1 MQPLATPRALQKQIT
16 ASPWFG
22 AVLAFLAL
30 YVFLVA
36 VHGLGGG
43 FKSLGGGLLEGFFR
57 ATTNPFLGLIIG
69 LLTTTIVQ
77 SSSVTTSLIVAMV
90 AAPENPLP
98 IANAVPMVMGANI
111 GTTVTNTIVSLA
123 HMGRPDEFRRAFA
136 VATCHDFFNFFS
148 VLILLPLELGTGYL
162 QKSATWIASELAGS
176 VEGVHYHSPIKAAI
190 KAGAKPLHA
199 FAAFIS
205 DSTHVQAILTITI
218 CGVLIYASLLTL
230 VRLMRTLL
238 REKVE
243 AAVSRALDRNPVF
256 AMLIGLVVTA
266 IIQSSSITTSL
277 LVPLGG
283 AGIITLAQA
292 FPVTIGANI
301 GTTVTALLASL
312 AVTGENATAGVAIA
326 LVHLLFNLS
335 GTVLIYPAPQIRRLP
350 LAAARLLAEV
360 AGRNRVLALAYV
372 GGLFYL
378 LPMVLAAL
386 NH

>member
-1 MQPLATPRALQKQIT
+1 MQPLPTPRDLQRRAA
-16 ASPWFG
+16 ASPWTG
-22 AVLAFLAL
+22 AVLAFALL
-30 YVFLVA
+30 YVFLAA
-36 VHGLGGG
+36 VNGLGGG
-43 FKSLGGGLLEGFFR
+43 FKLLGGGLLDAFFR
-57 ATTNPFLGLIIG
+57 ATTNPFLGLIVG
-69 LLTTTIVQ
+69 LLTTTLVQ

-136 VATCHDFFNFFS
+136 VATCHDFFNFFA
-148 VLILLPLELGTGYL
+148 VVTLLPLELATGYL
-162 QKSATWIASELAGS
+162 QKSATWLAEHAAGS
-176 VEGVHYHSPIKAAI
+176 VGGVEYHSPIKTAI
-190 KAGAKPLHA
+190 KAGAKPIQS
-199 FAAFIS
+199 FASWVS
-205 DSTHVQAILTITI
+205 DSSHVQAAVTIVI
-218 CGVLIYASLLTL
+218 CGALIYGSLLML

-238 REKVE
+238 RAKVE
-243 AAVSRALDRNPVF
+243 AAVSRALDRNPIF
-256 AMLIGLVVTA
+256 AMLIGVIVTA
-266 IIQSSSITTSL
+266 LIQSSSITTSL

-312 AVTGENATAGVAIA
+312 AVTGVNAPAGVAIA

-335 GTVLIYPAPQIRRLP
+335 GTLLIYPLPQIRRLP
-350 LAAARLLAEV
+350 LMAARKLADVAVENRLLALGYV
-360 AGRNRVLALAYV
+360 A
-372 GGLFYL
+372 GLFYV
-378 LPMVLAAL
+378 LPMALAVL